1 MRQLVAV
8 LPSCSD
14 AERAILLAL
23 PDVCVAPTPLYSV
36 ALARAVKGREL
47 AAEGTIQILRG
58 MADDTDADDDVR
70 ALSYALARELGSII
84 KIVDAVEVDPDALGT
99 PTARWSVPA
108 LGCPI
113 APGESAIGSL

>member
-8 LPSCSD
+8 LPCSD

-84 KIVDAVEVDPDALGT
+84 KIVDAVEVDPMHS
-99 PTARWSVPA
+99 ARLLLDGPYQ
-108 LGCPI
+108 P
-113 APGESAIGSL
+113 